1 MWGVES
7 FKVFKI
13 VLQLVLFHHDSIR
26 NYMTLYLILWIYNH
40 KLCTILGIIPAINSY
55 ILIVIM
61 VNIGQIMLIKIDN
74 SNLYINARILIVLMV
89 LK

>member
-1 MWGVES
+1 MIPLE
-7 FKVFKI
+7 I
-13 VLQLVLFHHDSIR
+13 
-26 NYMTLYLILWIYNH
+26 MTLYLILWIYNH
-40 KLCTILGIIPAINSY
+40 TFCMILGIIPAINSY

-61 VNIGQIMLIKIDN
+61 VIGQIMLIKIDN

>member
-1 MWGVES
+1 MIPLE
-7 FKVFKI
+7 I
-13 VLQLVLFHHDSIR
+13 
-26 NYMTLYLILWIYNH
+26 MTLYLILWIYNH
-40 KLCTILGIIPAINSY
+40 TFCIILGIIPAINSY

-61 VNIGQIMLIKIDN
+61 VIGQIMLIKIDN

>member
-1 MWGVES
+1 MIPLE
-7 FKVFKI
+7 I
-13 VLQLVLFHHDSIR
+13 
-26 NYMTLYLILWIYNH
+26 MTLYLILWIYNH
-40 KLCTILGIIPAINSY
+40 TFCIILGIIPAINSY

-61 VNIGQIMLIKIDN
+61 VIGQIMLIKINN

>member
-1 MWGVES
+1 MIPLE
-7 FKVFKI
+7 I
-13 VLQLVLFHHDSIR
+13 I
-26 NYMTLYLILWIYNH
+26 TLYLILWIYNH
-40 KLCTILGIIPAINSY
+40 TFCIILGIIPAINSY

-61 VNIGQIMLIKIDN
+61 VIGQIMLIKIDN

>member
-1 MWGVES
+1 MIPLE
-7 FKVFKI
+7 I
-13 VLQLVLFHHDSIR
+13 MI
-26 NYMTLYLILWIYNH
+26 LYLILWIYNH
-40 KLCTILGIIPAINSY
+40 TFCIILGIIPAINSY

-61 VNIGQIMLIKIDN
+61 VIGQIMLIKIDN

>member
-13 VLQLVLFHHDSIR
+13 VLQFCFIMIPLEI
-26 NYMTLYLILWIYNH
+26 MTLYLILWIYNH
-40 KLCTILGIIPAINSY
+40 KWCIILWIIPAINSD
-55 ILIVIM
+55 ILTVIM
-61 VNIGQIMLIKIDN
+61 VIGQIMLIKIDN
-74 SNLYINARILIVLMV
+74 ANLYINARILIVLMV

>member
-1 MWGVES
+1 MIPLE
-7 FKVFKI
+7 I
-13 VLQLVLFHHDSIR
+13 
-26 NYMTLYLILWIYNH
+26 MTLYLILWIYNH
-40 KLCTILGIIPAINSY
+40 TFCIILGIIPAINSY

-61 VNIGQIMLIKIDN
+61 VIGQIMLIKISVDN

>member
-1 MWGVES
+1 MIPLE
-7 FKVFKI
+7 I
-13 VLQLVLFHHDSIR
+13 
-26 NYMTLYLILWIYNH
+26 MTLYLILWIYNH
-40 KLCTILGIIPAINSY
+40 TFCIILGIIPAINSY

-61 VNIGQIMLIKIDN
+61 VIGQIMLIRIDN

>member
-13 VLQLVLFHHDSIR
+13 VLQLVLFHHDPIR
-26 NYMTLYLILWIYNH
+26 NYDIVFNIMDIINH
-40 KLCTILGIIPAINSY
+40 TFCIILGIIPAINSY

-61 VNIGQIMLIKIDN
+61 VIGQIMLIKIDN
-74 SNLYINARILIVLMV
+74 SNLYINARILIVFMV